1 MELKE
6 KYKNGYNIIQYMKDK
21 EQRGFNTIEDIL
33 ISYDLQAGSYIS
45 ALLKNPN
52 PVKEKY
58 MQSLAERFNQIG
70 PQKSILEIGVGE
82 ATTLVPLLRLL
93 NWGQVK
99 ALGLDISWSRLKFA
113 KEFACDNKVSPIN
126 LFQADLF
133 EIPLEDNAVDIV
145 YTSHSIEP
153 NGGREEEALKE
164 LYRITNK
171 YLILLEPSY
180 ELADKDGKGRMEKH
194 GYIKGLPAV
203 INNLGYELI
212 EYKLF
217 DYSINPLNPTC
228 LYIIKKKPSDNHA
241 LHLRCPITKETLKQ
255 YNENLMYAENAGLA
269 YPVIDGIPC
278 LLKDNAILT
287 THLLTD
293 YKLFKK
299 GIEAAG
305 RGQF

>member
-6 KYKNGYNIIQYMKDK
+6 RYKNGDNIIQYLKDK
-21 EQRGFNTIEDIL
+21 EQREYNTIEDIL

-45 ALLKNPN
+45 ALLENPD

-58 MQSLAERFNQIG
+58 IQSLAERLNKIG
-70 PQKSILEIGVGE
+70 PQKSILEVGVGE
-82 ATTLVPLLRLL
+82 ATILVPLLKLL
-93 NWGQVK
+93 NWGQIS
-99 ALGLDISWSRLKFA
+99 ALGFDISWSRLKFA
-113 KEFACDNKVSPIN
+113 KEFASDNEVSSIS

-133 EIPLEDNAVDIV
+133 EIPLEDNSVDIV

-171 YLILLEPSY
+171 YLILLEPSF
-180 ELADKDGKGRMEKH
+180 ELADENGKERMNKH

-203 INNLGYELI
+203 IKDLGLELV
-212 EYKLF
+212 EYRLF

-228 LYIIKKKPSDNHA
+228 LYIIKKSQSENNA
-241 LHLRCPITKETLKQ
+241 LHLICPITKEILKK
-255 YNENLMYAENAGLA
+255 YNENLMYAENAGLS

-299 GIEAAG
+299 GIDAAG
-305 RGQF
+305 KD